1 MSGDLGNLLTG
12 ELGEAE
18 ARFAH
23 DDFSDVYGK
32 RVMGRVRTRRAVR
45 VAGVGGGTMLTAG
58 ALVLGATQ
66 IPWGVFGAAPG
77 MGVSDCVT
85 ASPSDEGY
93 LVTVT
98 TGAGE
103 RASIE
108 MVVTDPATGGV
119 RLTGV
124 EQADGVWVFTDADG
138 NPVEATLI
146 GDGRY
151 GVRLSGTSGDF
162 TYSVEAP
169 DGAASPSPSD
179 DCYTPSPKTSSV
191 RSNADSSSR
200 PSP

>member
-1 MSGDLGNLLTG
+1 
-12 ELGEAE
+12 
-18 ARFAH
+18 
-23 DDFSDVYGK
+23 
-32 RVMGRVRTRRAVR
+32 
-45 VAGVGGGTMLTAG
+45 MLTAG

-169 DGAASPSPSD
+169 DGGRDRLGPPRRRGEVDPDQCELYRPCAHAFRTCGAA
-179 DCYTPSPKTSSV
+179 CA
-191 RSNADSSSR
+191 RR
-200 PSP
+200 